1 MPYGRKIVLYCPAG
15 YQPQLDAMIEQFIED
30 DIAFI
35 GVVGKDCAKI
45 EDIIDEI
52 VVGDGSSKR
61 PFVLTSSHPDES
73 LDDAVEFAA
82 SLIGEYAGEVH
93 VVTL

>member
-1 MPYGRKIVLYCPAG
+1 MPYGRKIVLHCPAG

-30 DIAFI
+30 GVAFV
-35 GVVGKDCAKI
+35 GVVGQDCAKI

-52 VVGDGSSKR
+52 VVGDGSSNR
-61 PFVLTSSHPDES
+61 PFVLTSSHPDEG
-73 LDDAVEFAA
+73 LDDAIEFAA
-82 SLIGEYAGEVH
+82 SLTGEYEGEVQ

>member
-1 MPYGRKIVLYCPAG
+1 MPYGRKIVLHCPDG
-15 YQPQLDAMIEQFIED
+15 YQPQLDAMIEKFIED
-30 DIAFI
+30 GVVFV

-45 EDIIDEI
+45 EDIVDEI
-52 VVGDGSSKR
+52 VVGDGSSGR

-82 SLIGEYAGEVH
+82 SLTGEHAGEVQ